1 MTNTRSSNTSFPL
14 GYLENILRRPTNA
27 ELEKEKAMNNLDKEI
42 QKNIQKDN
50 ILFKK
55 LEEMDKIEESRSRL
69 QKEQKMMLVANRK
82 KVERYLTNEKIEEF
96 FIDYEYY
103 IDGLFNGNTESLF
116 YAIYKQGGKQKHAL
130 EFNGLDAMFTDKQY
144 DKIYSEID
152 KKYGRSYYE
161 IRKNRDILVK
171 VVVPEICIKLYM
183 IFFNIE
189 DKSIALNMIRN
200 TPITE

>member
-1 MTNTRSSNTSFPL
+1 M
-14 GYLENILRRPTNA
+14 
-27 ELEKEKAMNNLDKEI
+27 DKEI
-42 QKNIQKDN
+42 KKNIEKDK

-55 LEEMDKIEESRSRL
+55 FEEMDKKQEKRSKL
-69 QKEQKMMLVANRK
+69 QKEQKKMLVANRTK
-82 KVERYLTNEKIEEF
+82 LERYLTNEKIEEF

-116 YAIYKQGGKQKHAL
+116 YAIYKQGGKKKHAL
-130 EFNGLDAMFTDKQY
+130 EFNGLDALFLDKQFE
-144 DKIYSEID
+144 KIYSEID

-183 IFFNIE
+183 VTFNIE

-200 TPITE
+200 TPIAE